1 MKIRS
6 KILAHENAIIK
17 IEIGD
22 NYYPK
27 NQLTEENINIQS
39 SDSESIKSSH
49 LITEGMVILDT
60 QMYFSIPQTIVFEID
75 EETVVMNFICCNN
88 VEAHIDQLES
98 EKYSKENTH
107 NIFYTTNY
115 KATFKI
121 PAFEQIN
128 YLSIILSKDFY
139 YKIINEDW
147 ELHEK
152 FSKNILLKK
161 SSYLTSKYL
170 PFTPAIQWVIHEIK
184 NCTRNGAL
192 KKMYIETKVKELLV
206 HQLEAI
212 INLPVQKDQIDEDDY
227 NKLQQAKLILD
238 KDYVHAPTLAEL
250 SRLISL
256 NEFKL
261 KKGFK
266 ACFGTTVKS
275 YIIKLRMERAKELF
289 QGKASTVSEVAY
301 KCGYKDVSHF
311 SAAFKNFYGFSPQ
324 KFKINWDF
332 INFWITGLLLL
343 S

>member
-1 MKIRS
+1 LKIRS

-22 NYYPK
+22 KYYPK
-27 NQLTEENINIQS
+27 NQLTEENINIES
-39 SDSESIKSSH
+39 NDSESIKSHH

-60 QMYFSIPQTIVFEID
+60 QMYFLTPQTIVFEID
-75 EETVVMNFICCNN
+75 EESVVMNFICCNN
-88 VEAHIDQLES
+88 VETQIDQLES

-128 YLSIILSKDFY
+128 YLSVILSKDFY
-139 YKIINEDW
+139 YQIINEDW

-184 NCTRNGAL
+184 NCNRQGAL
-192 KKMYIETKVKELLV
+192 KKMYIETKVRELLI

-212 INLPVQKDQIDEDDY
+212 ITLPVQKDQIDEDDY

-238 KDYVHAPTLAEL
+238 EDYVHAPTLAEL

-289 QGKASTVSEVAY
+289 QNKASTVSEVAY

-332 INFWITGLLLL
+332 INFWVTGLLLL

>member
-6 KILAHENAIIK
+6 KLLAHENSIIQ

-22 NYYPK
+22 KYYPK
-27 NQLTEENINIQS
+27 NQLTEENINIKN
-39 SDSESIKSSH
+39 SDYESIKSHH
-49 LITEGMVILDT
+49 LITEGMVLLDT
-60 QMYFSIPQTIVFEID
+60 RMCFSTDQTIVFEID
-75 EETVVMNFICCNN
+75 EENVVMNFICCNN
-88 VEAHIDQLES
+88 IETQIDQLDS

-107 NIFYTTNY
+107 NIFYTTNF
-115 KATFKI
+115 KAKFKI
-121 PAFEQIN
+121 PAFEPIN
-128 YLSIILSKDFY
+128 YFSIILSRDSY
-139 YKIINEDW
+139 CQIINEDW

-184 NCTRNGAL
+184 NCNRQGTL

-206 HQLEAI
+206 HQLEAL
-212 INLPVQKDQIDEDDY
+212 INLPIQKDQIDEDDY
-227 NKLQQAKLILD
+227 NKLQEAKKILD

-275 YIIKLRMERAKELF
+275 YIIKLRMEHAKELF
-289 QGKASTVSEVAY
+289 QNKASTVSEVAY

-332 INFWITGLLLL
+332 IQFWITGLLLL